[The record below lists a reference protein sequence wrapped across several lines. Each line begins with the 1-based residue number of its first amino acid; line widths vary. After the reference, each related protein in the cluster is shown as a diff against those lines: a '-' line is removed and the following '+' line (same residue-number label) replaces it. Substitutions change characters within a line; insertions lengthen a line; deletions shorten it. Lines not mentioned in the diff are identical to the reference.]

1 MANLALAFNL
11 SASATGMAQGINAGV
26 VELQKL
32 GYAAKQTA
40 RDVSTLKT
48 LEISKVFVSAIQ
60 SVASSFTQFTSGA
73 AAAVDRTRQL
83 AQNLGVSYGELRQLQ
98 VAADLSGAS
107 TDDLAKAFTR
117 AQVTITNAGRGSK
130 EAIGALGRLGL
141 SVKDLATQTTTQQ
154 FSAIAGAI
162 NAIQNPAE
170 RAAAAVAIFGR
181 SGAELLPTF
190 RELPENLK
198 LAGGFLAGFRDGVE
212 GVNPD
217 AIDAI
222 GDSFGLASQA
232 LQELAGR
239 VLTQLAPALTNG
251 ADQFVKFVQGIDV
264 SAAAEA
270 TRQALQTVAD
280 VFGALA
286 GIAEPLARNLL
297 PAIGGYLA
305 FINRQAIAGGIAGL
319 ARIFS
324 AAASAALGYSAAAG
338 TAAAATATLGASIR
352 TTLVSTGIG
361 ALVVGL
367 GLLAGAALE
376 WAVASNASGADAKA
390 AIDQATEAAK
400 KQQREMQ
407 RAATIAIDLGAQV
420 SKALKVPEEI
430 SIREFAQ
437 GGIDAARSAIV
448 SLAGE
453 LGGLDQVP
461 EGLVRQFTE
470 LQGLVRFVNREHQNE
485 AQWLGVI
492 DDRARQLQE
501 RVKALADARRADI
514 DAAKAQSEAA
524 KRAAEESRKR
534 VAELASQGLT
544 PAEQNRVKLN
554 QDLID
559 IGREGA
565 AAEAALGEAM
575 KARDGQAIAA
585 AKERL
590 RLAGEA
596 VKVARNQDRD
606 RQLQALGIDE
616 SLLQPAK
623 NIADQF
629 LNVRKAFDQKLID
642 GNEAGIALRNLAAE
656 GIQIRQEINAE
667 LARPAQ
673 RALQVSDVRTSEGFS
688 QFLNTGRPD
697 PAIEQRREQLQ
708 KLDQIR
714 QAIIA
719 TGAQPALILGA
730 G

>member
-32 GYAAKQTA
+32 GYSAKQTA

-130 EAIGALGRLGL
+130 EAVGALGRLGL

-198 LAGGFLAGFRDGVE
+198 IAGGFLAGFRDGVE

-222 GDSFGLASQA
+222 GDSFGLASQS
-232 LQELAGR
+232 LQELAAR
-239 VLTQLAPALTNG
+239 ILTQLAPALTSG

-286 GIAEPLARNLL
+286 GIAAPLARNLL

-319 ARIFS
+319 ARIFA
-324 AAASAALGYSAAAG
+324 AAASAAFGYSAAAG

-376 WAVASNASGADAKA
+376 WAVASNASGGDAQA
-390 AIDQATEAAK
+390 AIDQATEATK
-400 KQQREMQ
+400 KLQRELQ
-407 RAATIAIDLGAQV
+407 GAATVSIDLGAQV

-453 LGGLDQVP
+453 LGGLDEVP
-461 EGLVRQFTE
+461 AGLVKQFTE

-492 DDRARQLQE
+492 DDRARALQE
-501 RVKALADARRADI
+501 QIKKLTASRQADA

-534 VAELASQGLT
+534 VGELASQGLT

-559 IGREGA
+559 IGRERA

-596 VKVARNQDRD
+596 VNVAKNQDRD
-606 RQLQALGIDE
+606 RQLQALGIDDN
-616 SLLQPAK
+616 LLKPAK
-623 NIADQF
+623 SIAQEF

-673 RALQVSDVRTSEGFS
+673 RALQVSDVRTSEGFA

-697 PAIEQRREQLQ
+697 PALEQRREQLQ
-708 KLDQIR
+708 KLNEIK

>member
-130 EAIGALGRLGL
+130 EAITTLGRLGL
-141 SVKDLATQTTTQQ
+141 SVKDLATQTSTQQ

-190 RELPENLK
+190 RELPENLRI
-198 LAGGFLAGFRDGVE
+198 ANGFLGGFRDGVQ

-239 VLTQLAPALTNG
+239 ILTQLAPALTSG

-280 VFGALA
+280 VFGALS
-286 GIAEPLARNLL
+286 GIAAPLARNLL

-319 ARIFS
+319 ARIFG
-324 AAASAALGYSAAAG
+324 AAAKAAYGYSAAAG
-338 TAAAATATLGASIR
+338 TAAVATAGLGASIR
-352 TTLVSTGIG
+352 TTLASTGIG
-361 ALVVGL
+361 VLVTGL

-376 WAVASNASGADAKA
+376 WAVASKAGGGDAQA
-390 AIDQATEAAK
+390 AIDQATEASK
-400 KQQREMQ
+400 KLQRELQ
-407 RAATIAIDLGAQV
+407 GAAAVSIDLGAQV

-461 EGLVRQFTE
+461 ASLVKQFTE

-492 DDRARQLQE
+492 DDRARALQE
-501 RVKALADARRADI
+501 QIKKLTASRQADA

-534 VAELASQGLT
+534 VGELASQGLT
-544 PAEQNRVKLN
+544 NAEQSRLKLAE
-554 QDLID
+554 DLLKID
-559 IGREGA
+559 SEHRA
-565 AAEAALGEAM
+565 AQEALI
-575 KARDGQAIAA
+575 QAIDASDRNGIAA

-590 RLAGEA
+590 RLARLASE
-596 VKVARNQDRD
+596 VAINQDRD
-606 RQLQALGIDE
+606 RQLQALGINED
-616 SLLQPAK
+616 LLKPAK
-623 NIADQF
+623 SIADQF
-629 LNVRKAFDQKLID
+629 LNVRKAFDAKLID
-642 GNEAGIALRNLAAE
+642 GGQAVNALRNLAAE

-673 RALQVSDVRTSEGFS
+673 RALQVSDVRTSEGFA

-697 PAIEQRREQLQ
+697 PAIEQRREQLN
-708 KLDQIR
+708 KLEEIR
-714 QAIIA
+714 RAIAA
-719 TGAQPALILGA
+719 TGARPADILGA

>member
-26 VELQKL
+26 TELQKL
-32 GYAAKQTA
+32 GYSAKQTA

-107 TDDLAKAFTR
+107 TDELAKAFTR

-130 EAIGALGRLGL
+130 EAITTLGRLGL

-198 LAGGFLAGFRDGVE
+198 IAGGFLAGFRDGVE

-305 FINRQAIAGGIAGL
+305 FINRQAIAGGVAGL

-324 AAASAALGYSAAAG
+324 AAASAAFGYSAAAG
-338 TAAAATATLGASIR
+338 TAAAATATLGATIR
-352 TTLVSTGIG
+352 ATLASTGIG
-361 ALVVGL
+361 VLVVAFGV
-367 GLLAGAALE
+367 LAGAAIE
-376 WAVASNASGADAKA
+376 VASNFSRVGNDAQSS
-390 AIDQATEAAK
+390 IDEATEATK
-400 KQQREMQ
+400 KLQRELKG
-407 RAATIAIDLGAQV
+407 AATVSIDLGAQV

-461 EGLVRQFTE
+461 AELVKQFTE
-470 LQGLVRFVNREHQNE
+470 LHGLVRFVNREHQNE
-485 AQWLGVI
+485 AQWLGVV
-492 DDRARQLQE
+492 DDRARALQE
-501 RVKALADARRADI
+501 QIKKLTASRQADA

-534 VAELASQGLT
+534 VGELASQGLT

-559 IGREGA
+559 IGRERA
-565 AAEAALGEAM
+565 AAEKALGEAM

-596 VKVARNQDRD
+596 VKVAKNQDRD

-616 SLLQPAK
+616 NLVKPAK
-623 NIADQF
+623 AIADQF

-673 RALQVSDVRTSEGFS
+673 RALEVSDVRTSEGFS

-708 KLDQIR
+708 KLNEIK
-714 QAIIA
+714 QAITA
-719 TGAQPALILGA
+719 AGARPVDILGA

>member
-130 EAIGALGRLGL
+130 EAITALGRLGL

-198 LAGGFLAGFRDGVE
+198 IAGGFLAGFRDGVE

-305 FINRQAIAGGIAGL
+305 FINRQALGTGIVSL
-319 ARIFS
+319 ANSFAEATS
-324 AAASAALGYSAAAG
+324 AAFGFAAAEG
-338 TAAAATATLGASIR
+338 AATISTQALKTAIR
-352 TTLVSTGIG
+352 GLLASTGIG
-361 ALVVGL
+361 LLVTALGVL
-367 GLLAGAALE
+367 GGAALD
-376 WAVASNASGADAKA
+376 WAISTSDGGQEVKA
-390 AIDQATEAAK
+390 AIDAATEATK
-400 KQQREMQ
+400 NHERGL
-407 RAATIAIDLGAQV
+407 RAAAVAGADLGAQV

-485 AQWLGVI
+485 AEWLGVI

-501 RVKALADARRADI
+501 RIKALADARRADI

-534 VAELASQGLT
+534 VADLAQQGLT

-554 QDLID
+554 QDLLD
-559 IGREGA
+559 IGRERA

-596 VKVARNQDRD
+596 VKVAKNQDRD
-606 RQLQALGIDE
+606 RRLQALGIDE
-616 SLLQPAK
+616 ELLKPAK
-623 NIADQF
+623 NLADQF
-629 LNVRKAFDQKLID
+629 LNVRKAFDQSDIS
-642 GNEAGIALRNLAAE
+642 GEQAVNALRNLAAE
-656 GIQIRQEINAE
+656 GIQIRQEIAAE

>member
-107 TDDLAKAFTR
+107 TDELAKAFTR
-117 AQVTITNAGRGSK
+117 AQITITNAGRGSK
-130 EAIGALGRLGL
+130 EAIGSLGRLGL
-141 SVKDLATQTTTQQ
+141 TVKDLATQTTTQQ

-198 LAGGFLAGFRDGVE
+198 TAGGFLAGFRDGVN

-222 GDSFGLASQA
+222 GDSFGLASQS
-232 LQELAGR
+232 LQELAAR
-239 VLTQLAPALTNG
+239 ILTQLSPALTSG
-251 ADQFVKFVQGIDV
+251 ADQFVKFVQGIDI

-286 GIAEPLARNLL
+286 GIAAPLARNLL
-297 PAIGGYLA
+297 PSIGAYLA

-324 AAASAALGYSAAAG
+324 AAAAAAFGYSAAAG
-338 TAAAATATLGASIR
+338 TAATATAALGATIR
-352 TTLVSTGIG
+352 ATLVSTGIG

-376 WAVASNASGADAKA
+376 WAVASNASGGDAQA

-400 KQQREMQ
+400 KLQRELKG
-407 RAATIAIDLGAQV
+407 AATVSIDLGAQV

-461 EGLVRQFTE
+461 AELVKQFTE

-492 DDRARQLQE
+492 DDRARALQE
-501 RVKALADARRADI
+501 QIKKLAASRQADA

-534 VAELASQGLT
+534 VGELASQGLT

-559 IGREGA
+559 IGRERA

-575 KARDGQAIAA
+575 KARDSQAIVA

-616 SLLQPAK
+616 NLLKPAK
-623 NIADQF
+623 SIAQEF

-642 GNEAGIALRNLAAE
+642 GNEAANALRNLAAE

-688 QFLNTGRPD
+688 QFLNTARPD
-697 PAIEQRREQLQ
+697 PAIDQRREQLA
-708 KLDQIR
+708 KLEQIR
-714 QAIIA
+714 KALEQA
-719 TGAQPALILGA
+719 GANPVDILGA
-730 G
+730 

>member
-1 MANLALAFNL
+1 M
-11 SASATGMAQGINAGV
+11 
-26 VELQKL
+26 
-32 GYAAKQTA
+32 
-40 RDVSTLKT
+40 
-48 LEISKVFVSAIQ
+48 
-60 SVASSFTQFTSGA
+60 
-73 AAAVDRTRQL
+73 
-83 AQNLGVSYGELRQLQ
+83 
-98 VAADLSGAS
+98 
-107 TDDLAKAFTR
+107 
-117 AQVTITNAGRGSK
+117 
-130 EAIGALGRLGL
+130 
-141 SVKDLATQTTTQQ
+141 
-154 FSAIAGAI
+154 
-162 NAIQNPAE
+162 
-170 RAAAAVAIFGR
+170 
-181 SGAELLPTF
+181 
-190 RELPENLK
+190 
-198 LAGGFLAGFRDGVE
+198 
-212 GVNPD
+212 
-217 AIDAI
+217 
-222 GDSFGLASQA
+222 
-232 LQELAGR
+232 
-239 VLTQLAPALTNG
+239 LTQLAPALTSG

-286 GIAEPLARNLL
+286 GIAAPLARNLL

-319 ARIFS
+319 AQIFAG
-324 AAASAALGYSAAAG
+324 AARAAFGYSAAAG

-376 WAVASNASGADAKA
+376 WAVASNASGADAQA
-390 AIDQATEAAK
+390 AIDQATEATK
-400 KQQREMQ
+400 KLQKELQG
-407 RAATIAIDLGAQV
+407 AATVSIDLGAQV

-448 SLAGE
+448 SLASE

-461 EGLVRQFTE
+461 ASLVRQFTE

-485 AQWLGVI
+485 AQWLGLI
-492 DDRARQLQE
+492 DDRARALQE
-501 RVKALADARRADI
+501 QIKKLTASRQADA

-534 VAELASQGLT
+534 VGELASQGLT
-544 PAEQNRVKLN
+544 PAEQSRVKLN

-559 IGREGA
+559 IGRERA
-565 AAEAALGEAM
+565 AAEKALGEAM
-575 KARDGQAIAA
+575 QASDRQAIAA

-596 VKVARNQDRD
+596 VNVAKNQDRD
-606 RQLQALGIDE
+606 RQLQALGIDQ

-673 RALQVSDVRTSEGFS
+673 RALQVSDVRTSEGFA
-688 QFLNTGRPD
+688 QLLNTGRPD
-697 PAIEQRREQLQ
+697 PAIEQRREQIQ
-708 KLDQIR
+708 KLNEIK
-714 QAIIA
+714 QALIA
-719 TGAQPALILGA
+719 AGARPVDILGA

>member
-130 EAIGALGRLGL
+130 EAITALGRLGL

-198 LAGGFLAGFRDGVE
+198 IAGGFLAGFRDGVE

-239 VLTQLAPALTNG
+239 VLTQLSPALTNG

-280 VFGALA
+280 VFGAVA
-286 GIAEPLARNLL
+286 GIAAPLARNLL

-352 TTLVSTGIG
+352 ATLVSTGIG

-376 WAVASNASGADAKA
+376 WAVASNASGGDAQA

-400 KQQREMQ
+400 KLQRELKG
-407 RAATIAIDLGAQV
+407 AATVSVDLGAQV

-453 LGGLDQVP
+453 LGGLDEVP
-461 EGLVRQFTE
+461 AGLVRQFTE

-485 AQWLGVI
+485 AAWLGLI
-492 DDRARQLQE
+492 DDRARALQE
-501 RVKALADARRADI
+501 QIKKLTASRQADA

-534 VAELASQGLT
+534 VGELASQGLT

-554 QDLID
+554 QDLLD
-559 IGREGA
+559 IGRERA
-565 AAEAALGEAM
+565 AAEKALGEAM
-575 KARDGQAIAA
+575 RNNDKQAAEAAR
-585 AKERL
+585 ERL

-616 SLLQPAK
+616 NLLQPAK
-623 NIADQF
+623 NIAQQF

-642 GNEAGIALRNLAAE
+642 GNEAANALRNLAAE

-673 RALQVSDVRTSEGFS
+673 RALHVSDVRTSEGFS

-708 KLDQIR
+708 KLEQIK
-714 QAIIA
+714 QALIA
-719 TGAQPALILGA
+719 AGARPVDILGA

>member
-32 GYAAKQTA
+32 GYAAKQTS
-40 RDVSTLKT
+40 RDVATLKN
-48 LEISKVFVSAIQ
+48 LELSKLFVSAVQ

-198 LAGGFLAGFRDGVE
+198 IAGGFLAGFRDGID

-222 GDSFGLASQA
+222 GDSFGLASQS
-232 LQELAGR
+232 LQELAAR
-239 VLTQLAPALTNG
+239 VLTQLAPALTSG

-286 GIAEPLARNLL
+286 GIAAPLARNLL

-319 ARIFS
+319 AQIFAG
-324 AAASAALGYSAAAG
+324 AARAAFGYSAAAG

-376 WAVASNASGADAKA
+376 WAVASNASGADAQA
-390 AIDQATEAAK
+390 AIDQATEATK
-400 KQQREMQ
+400 KLQKELQG
-407 RAATIAIDLGAQV
+407 AATVSIDLGAQV

-448 SLAGE
+448 SLASE

-461 EGLVRQFTE
+461 ASLVRQFTE

-485 AQWLGVI
+485 AQWLGLI
-492 DDRARQLQE
+492 DDRARALQE
-501 RVKALADARRADI
+501 QIKKLTASRQADA

-534 VAELASQGLT
+534 VGELASQGLT
-544 PAEQNRVKLN
+544 PAEQSRVKLN

-559 IGREGA
+559 IGRERA
-565 AAEAALGEAM
+565 AAEKALGEAM
-575 KARDGQAIAA
+575 QASDRQAIAA

-596 VKVARNQDRD
+596 VNVAKNQDRD
-606 RQLQALGIDE
+606 RQLQALGIDQ

-673 RALQVSDVRTSEGFS
+673 RALQVSDVRTSEGFA
-688 QFLNTGRPD
+688 QLLNTGRPD
-697 PAIEQRREQLQ
+697 PAIEQRREQIQ
-708 KLDQIR
+708 KLNEIK
-714 QAIIA
+714 QALIA
-719 TGAQPALILGA
+719 AGARPVDILGA

>member
-1 MANLALAFNL
+1 L
-11 SASATGMAQGINAGV
+11 T
-26 VELQKL
+26 
-32 GYAAKQTA
+32 
-40 RDVSTLKT
+40 
-48 LEISKVFVSAIQ
+48 
-60 SVASSFTQFTSGA
+60 
-73 AAAVDRTRQL
+73 
-83 AQNLGVSYGELRQLQ
+83 
-98 VAADLSGAS
+98 
-107 TDDLAKAFTR
+107 
-117 AQVTITNAGRGSK
+117 
-130 EAIGALGRLGL
+130 
-141 SVKDLATQTTTQQ
+141 VKDLATQTTTQQ

-198 LAGGFLAGFRDGVE
+198 TAGGFLAGFRDGVN

-222 GDSFGLASQA
+222 GDSFGLASQS
-232 LQELAGR
+232 LQELAAR
-239 VLTQLAPALTNG
+239 ILTQLSPALTSG
-251 ADQFVKFVQGIDV
+251 ADQFVKFVQGIDI

-286 GIAEPLARNLL
+286 GIAAPLARNLL
-297 PAIGGYLA
+297 PSIGAYLA

-324 AAASAALGYSAAAG
+324 AAAAAAFGYSAAAG
-338 TAAAATATLGASIR
+338 TAATATAALGATIR
-352 TTLVSTGIG
+352 ATLVSTGIG

-376 WAVASNASGADAKA
+376 WAVASNASGGDAQA

-400 KQQREMQ
+400 KLQRELKG
-407 RAATIAIDLGAQV
+407 AATVSIDLGAQV

-461 EGLVRQFTE
+461 AELVKQFTE

-492 DDRARQLQE
+492 DDRARALQE
-501 RVKALADARRADI
+501 QIKKLAASRQADA

-534 VAELASQGLT
+534 VGELASQGLT

-559 IGREGA
+559 IGRERA

-575 KARDGQAIAA
+575 KARDSQAIVA

-616 SLLQPAK
+616 NLLKPAK
-623 NIADQF
+623 SIAQEF

-642 GNEAGIALRNLAAE
+642 GNEAANALRNLAAE

-688 QFLNTGRPD
+688 QFLNTARPD
-697 PAIEQRREQLQ
+697 PAIDQRREQLA
-708 KLDQIR
+708 KLEQIR
-714 QAIIA
+714 KALEQA
-719 TGAQPALILGA
+719 GANPVDILGA
-730 G
+730 

>member
-130 EAIGALGRLGL
+130 EAITALGRLGL

-198 LAGGFLAGFRDGVE
+198 IAGGFLAGFRDGVE

-485 AQWLGVI
+485 AEWLGVI
-492 DDRARQLQE
+492 DDRARALQE
-501 RVKALADARRADI
+501 QIKKLTASRQADA

-534 VAELASQGLT
+534 VSELASQGLT

-554 QDLID
+554 QDLVD
-559 IGREGA
+559 IGRERA

>member
-32 GYAAKQTA
+32 GYSAKQTA

-130 EAIGALGRLGL
+130 EAVGALGRLGL

-170 RAAAAVAIFGR
+170 RAAAAVAVFGR

-198 LAGGFLAGFRDGVE
+198 IAGGFLAGFRDGVE

-222 GDSFGLASQA
+222 GDSFGLASQS
-232 LQELAGR
+232 LQELAAR
-239 VLTQLAPALTNG
+239 ILTQLAPALTSG

-286 GIAEPLARNLL
+286 GIAAPLARNLL

-319 ARIFS
+319 AQIFAG
-324 AAASAALGYSAAAG
+324 AARAAFGYAAAAG

-376 WAVASNASGADAKA
+376 WAVASNASGGDAQA

-400 KQQREMQ
+400 KLQRELKG
-407 RAATIAIDLGAQV
+407 AATVSIDLGAQV

-453 LGGLDQVP
+453 LGGLDEVP
-461 EGLVRQFTE
+461 AGLVKQFTE

-485 AQWLGVI
+485 AQWLGLI
-492 DDRARQLQE
+492 DDRARALQE
-501 RVKALADARRADI
+501 QIKKLTASRQADA

-534 VAELASQGLT
+534 VGELASQGLT

-559 IGREGA
+559 IGRERA

-606 RQLQALGIDE
+606 RQLQALGIDDN
-616 SLLQPAK
+616 LLKPAK
-623 NIADQF
+623 SIAQEF

-673 RALQVSDVRTSEGFS
+673 RALQVSDVRTSEGFA

-708 KLDQIR
+708 KLEQIK
-714 QAIIA
+714 QALIA
-719 TGAQPALILGA
+719 AGARPVDILGA

>member
-26 VELQKL
+26 TELQKL
-32 GYAAKQTA
+32 GYSAKQTA

-107 TDDLAKAFTR
+107 TDELAKAFTR

-130 EAIGALGRLGL
+130 EAITTLGRLGL

-198 LAGGFLAGFRDGVE
+198 IAGGFLAGFRDGVE

-305 FINRQAIAGGIAGL
+305 FINRQAIAGGVAGL

-324 AAASAALGYSAAAG
+324 AAASAAFGYSAAAG
-338 TAAAATATLGASIR
+338 TAAAATATLGATIR
-352 TTLVSTGIG
+352 ATLASTGIG
-361 ALVVGL
+361 VLVVAFGV
-367 GLLAGAALE
+367 LAGAAIE
-376 WAVASNASGADAKA
+376 VASNFSRVGNDAQSS
-390 AIDQATEAAK
+390 IDEATETTK
-400 KQQREMQ
+400 KLQRELKG
-407 RAATIAIDLGAQV
+407 AATVSIDLGAQV

-461 EGLVRQFTE
+461 ASLVRQFTE

-492 DDRARQLQE
+492 DDRARALQE
-501 RVKALADARRADI
+501 QIKKLTASRQADA

-534 VAELASQGLT
+534 VGELASQGLT
-544 PAEQNRVKLN
+544 PAEQSRVKLN

-559 IGREGA
+559 IGRERA

-596 VKVARNQDRD
+596 VKVAKNQDRD

-616 SLLQPAK
+616 SLVKPAK
-623 NIADQF
+623 AIADQF

-673 RALQVSDVRTSEGFS
+673 RALEVSDVRTSEGFA
-688 QFLNTGRPD
+688 QFMNTGRQD

-708 KLDQIR
+708 KLNEIK
-714 QAIIA
+714 QAITA
-719 TGAQPALILGA
+719 AGARPVDILGA